1 MRLPGRPDHPAV
13 FTLAALLL
21 SLGLVAC
28 QLSEPGPG
36 TEPCVA
42 WWNDPQNRD
51 YRLALDEA
59 LGDRP
64 VPLVTIRS
72 IGPNKAGQ
80 PGCVRLLRER
90 EDGPWVLTGAVITHD
105 GFPARWTVDARGRQY
120 GSDSPTGNWDDS
132 PNAALH
138 PDRTIELR

>member
-1 MRLPGRPDHPAV
+1 M
-13 FTLAALLL
+13 LAALLL

-28 QLSEPGPG
+28 KPSGPG
-36 TEPCVA
+36 IQRCVA

-51 YRLALDEA
+51 YRRALGEA

-80 PGCVRLLRER
+80 PGCVGLLRER
-90 EDGPWVLTGAVITHD
+90 DDGPWLLTGATLTSDVGPVLWAI
-105 GFPARWTVDARGRQY
+105 DAEGAQY
-120 GSDSPTGNWDDS
+120 GSDSPTGDVDDS
-132 PNAALH
+132 PNATLH
-138 PDRTIELR
+138 PDQMIALR